1 MEEKEM
7 QNDVHIGKK
16 ISDVLE
22 EKKMLK
28 ATLAR
33 ALGISPPS
41 ATYMLDRDTM
51 DVKTLVKV
59 SRALKHNFLKY
70 YNMEGVEPP
79 SSAKATE
86 GKDEKDKVIDG
97 LKEKIAALEKEI
109 DGLKREAVM
118 KENEWLRK
126 INSLL
131 ERK

>member
-1 MEEKEM
+1 MEQKEM
-7 QNDVHIGKK
+7 QTEVHIGNK
-16 ISDVLE
+16 IQQVLA

-28 ATLAR
+28 AQLAR

-41 ATYMLDRDTM
+41 ASYMFDRDSI

-59 SRALKHNFLKY
+59 SRALGHNFLKY
-70 YNMEGVEPP
+70 YNMDGVEPI
-79 SSAKATE
+79 STAKVAE
-86 GKDEKDKVIDG
+86 GKDEKDKMIDG

-109 DGLKREAVM
+109 DGMKREAIV